1 MWSIL
6 VATDGLEGA
15 ERAVD
20 VAAEIAKGVGGSLS
34 SITVGNNLLREEIR
48 QLSSAEEDV
57 GEAVD

>member
-1 MWSIL
+1 MWTIL

>member
-6 VATDGLEGA
+6 VATDGLKGA

-20 VAAEIAKGVGGSLS
+20 VAAKIAKGVGGSPS
-34 SITVGNNLLREEIR
+34 SITVGDNLLREEIR

>member
-6 VATDGLEGA
+6 VATDGSEGA

-34 SITVGNNLLREEIR
+34 SITVGDNLLREEIR

>member
-34 SITVGNNLLREEIR
+34 SITVGDNLLREEIR